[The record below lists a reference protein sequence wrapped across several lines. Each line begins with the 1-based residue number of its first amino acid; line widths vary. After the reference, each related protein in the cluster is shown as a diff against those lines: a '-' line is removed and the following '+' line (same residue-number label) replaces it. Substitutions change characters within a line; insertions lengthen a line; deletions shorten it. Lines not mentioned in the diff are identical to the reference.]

1 MTPNIH
7 DTSITDVSHEP
18 NTVTYNFADYNFI
31 ASNKL
36 LLIKG
41 LKI

>member
-7 DTSITDVSHEP
+7 DRSITDVSHEP
-18 NTVTYNFADYNFI
+18 NTVTFADYNFTET
-31 ASNKL
+31 NKL
-36 LLIKG
+36 LLIKI